1 MDIKKYPFVLDK
13 NNSASAPVDRDDIDL
28 IKNEVYLLSAT
39 HKLNESDDVAQL
51 INARKFKIPKEITI
65 GDIVY
70 YAQGVNHNRNVRER
84 EESNITNRVYTL
96 NSDKPELVNVA
107 SDSYYKLMNAP
118 FVVFE
123 KTNNATYLRKLK
135 FLIFRN
141 QHACF
146 IREINYVQKVNKHII
161 AGLHNVFNTDSLY
174 FFKTHAEN
182 GDMLINEGIG
192 YYIVNNEQ
200 NKPELKILT
209 YNDVDQNK

>member
-13 NNSASAPVDRDDIDL
+13 TNSASAPVDRDDIDL

-84 EESNITNRVYTL
+84 EESNIINRVYTL
-96 NSDKPELVNVA
+96 NNDKPELVNVA
-107 SDSYYKLMNAP
+107 SDSYYKLMTAP

-123 KTNNATYLRKLK
+123 KTNNANYLRKLK

-182 GDMLINEGIG
+182 GDMLINEGVG

>member
-13 NNSASAPVDRDDIDL
+13 NNSASVPVDRDDIDL

-39 HKLNESDDVAQL
+39 HKLNESDDVAKL

-123 KTNNATYLRKLK
+123 KTNNANYLRKLK

-161 AGLHNVFNTDSLY
+161 AGLHNVFNTYSLY

-192 YYIVNNEQ
+192 YYIVNNAQ

>member
-13 NNSASAPVDRDDIDL
+13 TNSASAPVDRDDIDL

-84 EESNITNRVYTL
+84 EESNIINRVYTL
-96 NSDKPELVNVA
+96 NNDKPELVNVA
-107 SDSYYKLMNAP
+107 SDSYYKLMTAP

-123 KTNNATYLRKLK
+123 KTNNANYLRKLK

>member
-13 NNSASAPVDRDDIDL
+13 TNSVSAPVDRDDIDL

-84 EESNITNRVYTL
+84 EESNIINRVYTL
-96 NSDKPELVNVA
+96 NNDKPELVNVA
-107 SDSYYKLMNAP
+107 SDSYYKLMTAP

-123 KTNNATYLRKLK
+123 KTNNANYLRKLK